1 MKHLFFSILVKRIII
16 FVAYLDT
23 MKQGLTEWET
33 WLKES
38 HFPDKIINTAY
49 HVYKFKSLQAEEI
62 AKTF

>member
-1 MKHLFFSILVKRIII
+1 MKSFSKRIII

-33 WLKES
+33 WIKES
-38 HFPDKIINTAY
+38 HCPDKIINTAY